1 MKDLTQGKY
10 RIKIEEI
17 LPDGLSSSLYD
28 ETFELDGYKLQILVD
43 ELEIHRLWQNGKR
56 RVIGKW

>member
-43 ELEIHRLWQNGKR
+43 ELEIHRLWQK
-56 RVIGKW
+56 KSD